1 MAGIFFDDSADAMR
15 SELVQTKSYAA
26 LNDLIVRNRSV
37 TYPEDG
43 LTCGLLEGRQLPS
56 YVKASEVVYFT
67 TIEEVLSAVNT
78 HKVDFAC
85 GLSARMEQMM
95 QDKIYTL
102 SLIHIYEYF
111 DFRKTAFAEAN
122 L

>member
-1 MAGIFFDDSADAMR
+1 MR
-15 SELVQTKSYAA
+15 SELVQTKSYAS

-37 TYPEDG
+37 TYPADG

-56 YVKASEVVYFT
+56 YVKKASKVIYFA

-78 HKVDFAC
+78 GKVDFAC

-95 QDKIYTL
+95 QEKVFTNVVPVTL
-102 SLIHIYEYF
+102 SANRMSISF
-111 DFRKTAFAEAN
+111 AMPMPANAGTAVHH
-122 L
+122 